1 MAAFPK
7 HVLEHFK
14 QPKNEEPLPDP
25 QAQGEV
31 EGRRADSR
39 LTLYLRVL
47 EGTIERA
54 TWTVEKDRSCRLG
67 LSLLSCYL
75 PGKTVGEA
83 EALDPEALA
92 AHYGLHEDQRPMFM
106 PPLEALRAALANLRG
121 EPSPFLE
128 EGPLV
133 CHCLQVRE
141 GRIRRAIRE
150 RELRSVKEV
159 TYWTRACSGCRSCR
173 GDVELLLEAEG
184 ALPPAAPAEQSW
196 WRAWLRG
203 KEP

>member
-7 HVLEHFK
+7 HVFAHFK
-14 QPKNEEPLPDP
+14 EPRNEEPLESPS
-25 QAQGEV
+25 AVGSV
-31 EGRRADSR
+31 EGRRADSK
-39 LTLYLRVL
+39 LTVYLQVEDAR
-47 EGTIERA
+47 IARA
-54 TWTVEKDRSCRLG
+54 TWTVDKDRSCRCG

-75 PGKTVGEA
+75 EGKTVEEA
-83 EALDPEALA
+83 QALDADALA
-92 AHYGLHEDQRPMFM
+92 THYALDEDQRPMFM
-106 PPLEALRAALANLRG
+106 PPLEALRAALADLAG

-141 GRIRRAIRE
+141 GRIRRAIQE
-150 RELRSVKEV
+150 RELTTVREV

-184 ALPPAAPAEQSW
+184 ALPPPPEPKPGGLFG
-196 WRAWLRG
+196 WLRRS
-203 KEP
+203 